1 MRKEEGQGESE
12 EVGVQDGASAQGGIH
27 RVMKKRVRAPI
38 RVMRLVLSLFF
49 IEKAC
54 VLMSAGKGRTVL
66 LSGRRVREAE
76 ASQFSRKRRGDRGEG
91 RG

>member
-1 MRKEEGQGESE
+1 
-12 EVGVQDGASAQGGIH
+12 
-27 RVMKKRVRAPI
+27 
-38 RVMRLVLSLFF
+38 MRLVLSLFF